1 MTLQFKKIEAGLY
14 KATDSAGNDIEVAKY
29 KNGAWGW
36 TIWCNDKVAAGYD
49 FANVGVITT
58 KKECIKDAQES
69 HEVIGDEL
77 FFCRFVAEI
86 EN

>member
-1 MTLQFKKIEAGLY
+1 MTLEFKKIEAGFY

-29 KNGAWGW
+29 EDGLWGW

-49 FANVGVITT
+49 FASVEILTT
-58 KKECIKDAQES
+58 KKECIKDARFSYEC
-69 HEVIGDEL
+69 IGDEL

-86 EN
+86 E